1 MSAKFFLDSNVLVYT
16 FDRSDSRKQALAVGL
31 VAQAISG
38 NGCLSWQVVQE
49 FSNVA
54 LGKMKAGFSP
64 SSLADYQSR
73 VLFPLCKLYPDARL
87 FTEALRVVED
97 TGYSWYDSLI
107 VASALRLGCSTLY
120 SEDLQHGRT
129 LAGMTIMNPFL

>member
-1 MSAKFFLDSNVLVYT
+1 MSGRFFLDTNVLVST
-16 FDRSDSRKQALAVGL
+16 FDRSDSRKQVLAFGL
-31 VAQAISG
+31 VAEAING

-54 LGKMKAGFSP
+54 LGRMKAGFTP
-64 SSLADYQSR
+64 STLADYQSQ

-107 VASALRLGCSTLY
+107 VASALRLGCSILY
-120 SEDLQHGRT
+120 SEDLQHGRV
-129 LAGMTIMNPFL
+129 LAGMTIVNPFL